1 MKGMMKNLMG
11 NVMLNKRIKY
21 FVCML
26 VFFALLF
33 IGYKYFKAQS
43 IIRDGEVLAGMV
55 RIADQKYVYQAF
67 MTTGKKKKIAEIDNW
82 DVYEIDEDK
91 SHTFLLLKSFTGEQ
105 YIVKE
110 NYQIPTAGKVNCVYV
125 DGQRIEDKEIL
136 EAFNEI
142 LTTKYNDGTY
152 YYISNNKEE
161 QKRWKH
167 FVLGYEDC
175 PVGTD
180 NSIDGIAKIDSK
192 WVIVFNSD
200 LGQKD
205 ENGYQAI
212 YYEIS
217 PECGKIFEK
226 SNIWKY

>member
-1 MKGMMKNLMG
+1 M
-11 NVMLNKRIKY
+11 
-21 FVCML
+21 
-26 VFFALLF
+26 
-33 IGYKYFKAQS
+33 
-43 IIRDGEVLAGMV
+43 
-55 RIADQKYVYQAF
+55 
-67 MTTGKKKKIAEIDNW
+67 
-82 DVYEIDEDK
+82 
-91 SHTFLLLKSFTGEQ
+91 
-105 YIVKE
+105 
-110 NYQIPTAGKVNCVYV
+110 
-125 DGQRIEDKEIL
+125 
-136 EAFNEI
+136 
-142 LTTKYNDGTY
+142 TTKYNDGTY

-180 NSIDGIAKIDSK
+180 NSIYGIVKI
-192 WVIVFNSD
+192 
-200 LGQKD
+200 D

>member
-43 IIRDGEVLAGMV
+43 IIKDGEVLAGMV

-91 SHTFLLLKSFTGEQ
+91 SHTFLLLKTQ
-105 YIVKE
+105 
-110 NYQIPTAGKVNCVYV
+110 
-125 DGQRIEDKEIL
+125 
-136 EAFNEI
+136 
-142 LTTKYNDGTY
+142 
-152 YYISNNKEE
+152 
-161 QKRWKH
+161 
-167 FVLGYEDC
+167 
-175 PVGTD
+175 
-180 NSIDGIAKIDSK
+180 
-192 WVIVFNSD
+192 
-200 LGQKD
+200 
-205 ENGYQAI
+205 
-212 YYEIS
+212 
-217 PECGKIFEK
+217 
-226 SNIWKY
+226 

>member
-1 MKGMMKNLMG
+1 MKECLHSRSKC
-11 NVMLNKRIKY
+11 VCEIPVCRIK
-21 FVCML
+21 
-26 VFFALLF
+26 
-33 IGYKYFKAQS
+33 
-43 IIRDGEVLAGMV
+43 
-55 RIADQKYVYQAF
+55 
-67 MTTGKKKKIAEIDNW
+67 
-82 DVYEIDEDK
+82 
-91 SHTFLLLKSFTGEQ
+91 
-105 YIVKE
+105 
-110 NYQIPTAGKVNCVYV
+110 
-125 DGQRIEDKEIL
+125 
-136 EAFNEI
+136 
-142 LTTKYNDGTY
+142 
-152 YYISNNKEE
+152 E

-180 NSIDGIAKIDSK
+180 NSIYGIAKIDSK

>member
-1 MKGMMKNLMG
+1 
-11 NVMLNKRIKY
+11 MLNKRIKY
-21 FVCML
+21 FICML

-43 IIRDGEVLAGMV
+43 IIKDGEVLAGMV

-110 NYQIPTAGKVNCVYV
+110 NYQIPTGGKVNCVYV

-180 NSIDGIAKIDSK
+180 NSIYGIAKIDSK